1 MRNININEEM
11 ETEQKIITNSI
22 GMKFTLIPEGEFMMG
37 SEETDDEKPVHKVT
51 ISKPFYLGIY
61 PVTRREWK
69 AIMKHN
75 PPGFRGGDLPVET
88 ISWFDVQ
95 GFIRTLNDIEGTNKY
110 CLPSEAEWE
119 YSARADAITRYS
131 FGDDESRLNEYAWYV
146 ENSGSR
152 APKKGDFF
160 GYDKNDWEELKWKGK
175 THPVGEKKPNPWGL
189 YDIHGNVW
197 EWVKDKWHDDYQD
210 APVDGS
216 EWEGNDF
223 FRIVRGGSW
232 SSFGGYCRSAVRMGV
247 FPTIRSDGIGFRL
260 LRVS

>member
-1 MRNININEEM
+1 MRNININEEI

-51 ISKPFYLGIY
+51 ISKPFYLGVY

-75 PPGFRGGDLPVET
+75 PPGFRGGDLPAET

-119 YSARADAITRYS
+119 YSARAGTITRYS
-131 FGDDESRLNEYAWYV
+131 FGDDESGLNEYAWYV

-232 SSFGGYCRSAVRMGV
+232 SSFGGHCRSAVRMGV

-260 LRVS
+260 LRIS